1 MRGSSGVS
9 TVVGFILLLQILI
22 IFLAFVQ
29 TTIIPDQ
36 LKKIESDNV
45 KSVKNEIEKFSALTL
60 SGDRAYMLIKT
71 PSYPDYLFLLTPEP
85 AGFSV
90 HTEPFKINVTFDAFL
105 PNGSKIRIEREYES
119 NRIYVNITN
128 YFYPDTTFVV
138 ENTAVFQR
146 SDGGTGVA
154 VEQQMVKNGV
164 NLVILK
170 GNLSSAY
177 NSPKEFVFQSIS
189 SGGRIYAENISI
201 EFKSI
206 KPDYWGS
213 LGYTV
218 NGENVRIN
226 ISSGFF
232 SVNVLSLESM
242 SQLPSMMIK
251 TNSFDTYTLSTG
263 DVIELGVQIL
273 DRYLNPVS
281 GVNVNVSKSNDIGS
295 LTPSTLKTD
304 ANGRAVVSFRATK
317 IGSCDIT
324 FTSGSLTA
332 RYSINVVSTN
342 ISSGGI
348 LQVSWLNSSGTWDAR
363 KDGSRKILA
372 VRVTDASSNP
382 VPNVNVNFFTS
393 NTSVI
398 ELNRSIATTN
408 SNGIAFVE
416 AAAKA
421 NGSARIYAFAGD
433 AGDVIELTV
442 INATGLWLSGWSYR
456 IPIYIKENSGSDLN
470 DYQVLIQLDGSFN
483 WSAVKSDGSDI
494 RFTDVAN
501 NPLNYWIEEWNYG
514 SSARIW
520 VKVSLQ
526 ANENKTLYMYYG
538 NSSATSQSNGTRVF
552 VFFDDFNGADL
563 NTTVWA
569 KYTDK
574 YDVKNSRVKIKKGG
588 IELVSPLSF
597 NLQDGYSVDA
607 KVRYTNKNK
616 KYGGVI
622 PLIASSSYV
631 ERLDN
636 DIQSAVIYMRDSN
649 SRNVHY
655 WIGDGCNDGYEYSDL
670 LAWTSQDNNWYT
682 TGISVYSDKVKLWK
696 DYTVVESISGISW
709 CNNMNYIKLG
719 SYLRDSKYDIQ
730 DTEYDW
736 VRVRKYIEPEPSVT
750 LGNEEKV

>member
-552 VFFDDFNGADL
+552 VFFDDFDDG
-563 NTTVWA
+563 
-569 KYTDK
+569 
-574 YDVKNSRVKIKKGG
+574 DVSDWHKKNAKIKAVVFNGKKVLKLEPKGG
-588 IELVSPLSF
+588 TNFQHFAVPNNCNIPY
-597 NLQDGYSVDA
+597 QDYVIGAYIYD
-607 KVRYTNKNK
+607 K
-616 KYGGVI
+616 KPAGGV
-622 PLIASSSYV
+622 LFHYV
-631 ERLDN
+631 D
-636 DIQSAVIYMRDSN
+636 
-649 SRNVHY
+649 
-655 WIGDGCNDGYEYSDL
+655 
-670 LAWTSQDNNWYT
+670 DNNWWGLELYSPWFDIFRPYIGGVDNGWVYYQT
-682 TGISVYSDKVKLWK
+682 PCSISSHTWYKIEVEAHLNSFRMYIDDVLKWSQN
-696 DYTVVESISGISW
+696 VESPYQITGYNKIGFVEHKGFGPL
-709 CNNMNYIKLG
+709 YAD
-719 SYLRDSKYDIQ
+719 YVY
-730 DTEYDW
+730 
-736 VRVRKYIEPEPSVT
+736 VRKYASPEPHVT
-750 LGNEEKV
+750 LGSEEKY